1 MIKEVNLPFD
11 VTLTP
16 VTILRAGELEC
27 MYELGKLR
35 YIRRGNTELLRMI
48 YAPVRNGY
56 WSTLPY
62 TITNEQ
68 IIAGSNNFSI
78 EYTAIY
84 QQETPVYKA
93 YFKIEGKPDSSIVFS
108 MKGEVLA
115 DFQKNRIGLC
125 VHHPIRECS
134 GQAVIITRPDGSE
147 FQSVFPEMVSPH
159 QPFLNI
165 QEMQWTT
172 DDDTTVKILFEG
184 DIFETEDQRNWSDS
198 SYKTYSTP
206 LHIPFP
212 VNVKAGDTMEQ
223 QIKLTAFNNPG
234 NTELLEDNI
243 REEKIVFPKIGYS
256 RAVNQNKFTE
266 VEIAWLKKIPFHH
279 YRVVIVMANKGWE
292 HELDNA
298 LEETLVLNTVLEMVV
313 TFSDKFNEEVNAL
326 LALLQEKQSLLY
338 SILVLQQ
345 NKRVTPGDLLMIVY
359 PLVKK
364 VLPGIQ
370 IGYGTDSNFVELNRN
385 RPANTLFDFV
395 SYSLHPQAH
404 MVDNRSILENLDNQ
418 PDMITTAKS
427 FAFGK
432 PVFVSPVTIQDRY
445 RILPDERKF
454 TAMEAWWILVSIQ
467 QLSAAASISFCEL
480 FGDAGL
486 GKIVKNKNGA
496 MDSIQPSPFY
506 DALAAIHLFEPIWI
520 IKRYKGKNILLDGLM
535 LENAKGERLFFKA
548 PEEIINFRRNASKI

>member
-11 VTLTP
+11 VALTP
-16 VTILRAGELEC
+16 VTILKAGELEC
-27 MYELGKLR
+27 MYEPGKLR

-56 WSTLPY
+56 WNTLPY
-62 TITNEQ
+62 TIENEQ
-68 IIAGSNNFSI
+68 ITVGNNSFSI

-313 TFSDKFNEEVNAL
+313 TFSDKFNEEVNA
-326 LALLQEKQSLLY
+326 
-338 SILVLQQ
+338 
-345 NKRVTPGDLLMIVY
+345 
-359 PLVKK
+359 
-364 VLPGIQ
+364 
-370 IGYGTDSNFVELNRN
+370 
-385 RPANTLFDFV
+385 
-395 SYSLHPQAH
+395 
-404 MVDNRSILENLDNQ
+404 
-418 PDMITTAKS
+418 
-427 FAFGK
+427 
-432 PVFVSPVTIQDRY
+432 
-445 RILPDERKF
+445 
-454 TAMEAWWILVSIQ
+454 
-467 QLSAAASISFCEL
+467 
-480 FGDAGL
+480 
-486 GKIVKNKNGA
+486 
-496 MDSIQPSPFY
+496 
-506 DALAAIHLFEPIWI
+506 
-520 IKRYKGKNILLDGLM
+520 
-535 LENAKGERLFFKA
+535 
-548 PEEIINFRRNASKI
+548 